1 MIHLIIRTISILVLT
16 ISYTEAQNVYDIS
29 QHGRRIQLD
38 GFLLE
43 WKSESE
49 RPFGSNQE
57 WGWNA
62 VNTADGISGYFKSI
76 DKVTC
81 RDWVFTFQSQNTG
94 AQELLIKINQELSL
108 EKNTFYQ
115 LDRALFDSTG
125 VVSVEWVI
133 PWTAAG
139 IGNDGSYKIDIQ
151 AASSCGDTLSQIVIT
166 GNQNIQK
173 TKSAWSGTAIRIVAI
188 AVLSIAFIFMRRKIR
203 QRKTQK
209 ESPHQSTL

>member
-1 MIHLIIRTISILVLT
+1 VLT
-16 ISYTEAQNVYDIS
+16 ITCTEAQNVYDIS

-49 RPFGSNQE
+49 KTFGNNQE

-76 DKVTC
+76 NKVTC
-81 RDWVFTFQSQNTG
+81 RDWIFTFQSQNPG
-94 AQELLIKINQELSL
+94 ATELMIKINQELSMQ
-108 EKNTFYQ
+108 KNTFYQ

-125 VVSVEWVI
+125 VVCVEWVV
-133 PWTAAG
+133 PWSTAG
-139 IGNDGSYKIDIQ
+139 IGSDGSYKVDIQ
-151 AASSCGDTLSQIVIT
+151 GASNCGDTLSPIIIT
-166 GNQNIQK
+166 GNQNIQQS
-173 TKSAWSGTAIRIVAI
+173 KSVWSGTAIRIVAI
-188 AVLSIAFIFMRRKIR
+188 AVLSGAFIFMRRKIR